1 MSIPIRGYQ
10 ELHKTVH
17 DGFGREVC
25 QRKCADIHFQN
36 LSGATCPLRFTVPQ
50 HGPRARRQRPPAPKN
65 PCLTV
70 APAANAALETVTK
83 HL

>member
-50 HGPRARRQRPPAPKN
+50 YGPRAPSTAARSKESVFDRCPGGQRRA
-65 PCLTV
+65 
-70 APAANAALETVTK
+70 
-83 HL
+83 